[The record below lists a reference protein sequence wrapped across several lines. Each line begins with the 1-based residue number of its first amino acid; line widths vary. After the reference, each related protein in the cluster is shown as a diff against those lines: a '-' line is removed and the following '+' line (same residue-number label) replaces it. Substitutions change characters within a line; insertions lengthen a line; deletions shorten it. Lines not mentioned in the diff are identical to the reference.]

1 MFLDN
6 ASSHARLKIEQC
18 NFEIVARKYHAPLA
32 TFRPRHYQ
40 SF

>member
-6 ASSHARLKIEQC
+6 ASSHAKKFNNVILKYD
-18 NFEIVARKYHAPLA
+18 VALA
-32 TFRPRHYQ
+32 ISRPRHYQ